1 MELEDEESGSE
12 VPFGADGVAIVR
24 QLRDACAKSNALA
37 TRLSTQAS
45 DLWTRL
51 STAASARYAA
61 QLHSHALSTTLNKLY
76 ARNLSLSEG
85 GLPPLSVAAPPM
97 PTATLAQQAHHHFI
111 HEVRSNVVH
120 LLSACASA
128 RLMLAHAADHEPR
141 QLIHAVV
148 HGVFGDLAQPTDAK
162 QFGEWL
168 SRVLE
173 LHLVLLP
180 NPLPA
185 RTHGY
190 TYSALRCSN
199 SLGPTL

>member
-1 MELEDEESGSE
+1 
-12 VPFGADGVAIVR
+12 
-24 QLRDACAKSNALA
+24 
-37 TRLSTQAS
+37 
-45 DLWTRL
+45 
-51 STAASARYAA
+51 
-61 QLHSHALSTTLNKLY
+61 
-76 ARNLSLSEG
+76 
-85 GLPPLSVAAPPM
+85 M
-97 PTATLAQQAHHHFI
+97 PTATLAQQAHHDFI
-111 HEVRSNVVH
+111 SEVRSNVVH

-185 RTHGY
+185 GGLAAPPLLPAQAATAFLQPGCMVAELTRGY
-190 TYSALRCSN
+190 LRHLPRARRFLQLCLSAPLN
-199 SLGPTL
+199 TILYEASLDLSPTQYNRRRHFDDRECRGHRARGHPTRAHRNMRPFTILPTSPRDRRA